1 MEQVEIIILWKNN
14 LRTHRVDFAAFSR
27 AIRNWWEK
35 PCISHMVKFT
45 IRCESDGGKVP
56 IFWGKNRYQFPR
68 LSQFHG
74 FRCSFPCYGKSMEN
88 PIIAHII
95 KCTTGCESN
104 RKKAPILWG
113 KYEYEFPRFP
123 TYDGFCRIYP
133 GTNFIG
139 FSHSMGFPAISHA
152 MGDWWEN
159 PCISHMMKYTT
170 GWEYN
175 GKKAP
180 ILWKK
185 YWNQFR

>member
-1 MEQVEIIILWKNN
+1 MEEKYPYFGEKIGTSFPGFLNSM
-14 LRTHRVDFAAFSR
+14 DFAAVSHAMGNR
-27 AIRNWWEK
+27 WRI
-35 PCISHMVKFT
+35 PC
-45 IRCESDGGKVP
+45 
-56 IFWGKNRYQFPR
+56 
-68 LSQFHG
+68 
-74 FRCSFPCYGKSMEN
+74 
-88 PIIAHII
+88 IAHII

-104 RKKAPILWG
+104 RKKAPILLG

-170 GWEYN
+170 GWESYEEKLPMLREKYEYQFPRFSPYDGLCCISPYDRKLM
-175 GKKAP
+175 GKSMHFP
-180 ILWKK
+180 
-185 YWNQFR
+185 YDEMG

>member
-1 MEQVEIIILWKNN
+1 MEEKYPYFGEKVGTSFPGFLNSM
-14 LRTHRVDFAAFSR
+14 DFAAVSHAMGNR
-27 AIRNWWEK
+27 WRI
-35 PCISHMVKFT
+35 PC
-45 IRCESDGGKVP
+45 
-56 IFWGKNRYQFPR
+56 
-68 LSQFHG
+68 
-74 FRCSFPCYGKSMEN
+74 
-88 PIIAHII
+88 IAHII

-133 GTNFIG
+133 ETNFIG
-139 FSHSMGFPAISHA
+139 FSHSMGFPAISHAMGDWWENPCISHA

-185 YWNQFR
+185 YGNQFRWFSLTFPKLWEIDEKSKAFPMWLSIP